1 MPDAPTQRG
10 CKVELLQDYVTLHEA
25 ARQLGCSKRTLERMR
40 ARGELPVSYFGV
52 RPLLNIA
59 KFREM
64 LRAREMMV
72 VTTGRRRRR
81 K

>member
-1 MPDAPTQRG
+1 M
-10 CKVELLQDYVTLHEA
+10 ELLEDYVTLHEA

-64 LRAREMMV
+64 LRAREMKV
-72 VTTGRRRRR
+72 FTATRR
-81 K
+81 KRK